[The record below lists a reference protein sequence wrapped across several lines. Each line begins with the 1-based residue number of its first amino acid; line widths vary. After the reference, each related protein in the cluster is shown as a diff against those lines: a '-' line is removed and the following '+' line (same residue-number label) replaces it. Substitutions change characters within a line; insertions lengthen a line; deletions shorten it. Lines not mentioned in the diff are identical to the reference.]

1 MMEITRLTDATP
13 ETTAALAVLIA
24 QLSTT
29 APAPAQADLAA
40 ILASDQ
46 TDMLV
51 ARDAGAIIGMATLV
65 TIRTATGRRCFIDD
79 VVVLDSHRGQGI
91 GEALIRA
98 AIDLA
103 RQHGAAKVDLT
114 SRPEREA
121 ANRLYRRIGFAQRET
136 NVYRLT
142 LD

>member
-1 MMEITRLTDATP
+1 MTEIARLTEATP
-13 ETTAALAVLIA
+13 ETTGALAALVA
-24 QLSTT
+24 QLSAT
-29 APAPAQADLAA
+29 APTLSQADLAA

-51 ARDAGAIIGMATLV
+51 ARDASSIIGMATLV

-98 AIDLA
+98 AIELA
-103 RQHGAAKVDLT
+103 REHGAAKIDLT

-121 ANRLYRRIGFAQRET
+121 ANRLYRRIGFTQRET
-136 NVYRLT
+136 NVYRLI

>member
-1 MMEITRLTDATP
+1 MQITRLTEATA
-13 ETTAALAVLIA
+13 EATTTIAVLTL
-24 QLSTT
+24 QLSSS
-29 APAPAQADLAA
+29 APIVTQSDIAA

-65 TIRTATGRRCFIDD
+65 TIRTATSRRCFIDD

-103 RQHGAAKVDLT
+103 RKHRAAKIDLT

-121 ANRLYRRIGFAQRET
+121 ANRLYRRIGFTQRET